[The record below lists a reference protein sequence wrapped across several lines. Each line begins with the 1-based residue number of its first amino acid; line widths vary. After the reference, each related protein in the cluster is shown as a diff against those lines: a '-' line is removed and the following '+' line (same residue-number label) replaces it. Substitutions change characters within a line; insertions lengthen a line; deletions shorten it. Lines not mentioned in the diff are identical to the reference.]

1 MSRAQV
7 PARLALVAAAL
18 MIAGCGPK
26 PIFRTLPEAEPAP
39 QRMLAPD
46 EESGGLLD
54 PPVWSNA
61 DSSGAGGARA
71 QQLEEIAQ
79 QWVGTPYRRGR
90 EGQHGTD
97 CSGLARSVLSELGV
111 SLPRSTREQRQTG
124 RSVPI
129 AELSPGD
136 LLFFRLRSSRVNHV
150 GVSLGSDRFLHASSS
165 RGVVVDRLDRYFG
178 DRLVEARRVVD
189 EG

>member
-1 MSRAQV
+1 MSRA
-7 PARLALVAAAL
+7 PARAWLAFAAAAL
-18 MIAGCGPK
+18 MLGGCGPK
-26 PIFRTLPEAEPAP
+26 PIFRTLPEEYPAP
-39 QRMLAPD
+39 VKIIAPD
-46 EESGGLLD
+46 EESGGLLE

-61 DSSGAGGARA
+61 DSTGAGGARA
-71 QQLEEIAQ
+71 QQLEEIAR

-111 SLPRSTREQRQTG
+111 SLPRSTREQRQEG
-124 RSVPI
+124 RPVPI
-129 AELSPGD
+129 ADLSPGD
-136 LLFFRLRSSRVNHV
+136 LLFFRLSSSRVNHV
-150 GVSLGSDRFLHASSS
+150 GVALGSDRFLHASSS

-178 DRLVEARRVVD
+178 GRLVEARRVVD